1 MKTFKLILSLIAIG
15 VWILV
20 LQNTGIIPITHR
32 VRVINEIDA
41 NITNAVDANVSGSV
55 NVNNTVDVN
64 IHAIN
69 GYNRIP
75 YFHMDICFLWIIGNN
90 ANTFQIEYAITETIP
105 LMV

>member
-20 LQNTGIIPITHR
+20 LQNTGIIPITHQ

-69 GYNRIP
+69 GYNQVTTGTGTHSVFP
-75 YFHMDICFLWIIGNN
+75 YGYMLPVDNW
-90 ANTFQIEYAITETIP
+90 
-105 LMV
+105 

>member
-1 MKTFKLILSLIAIG
+1 MKTFKLILRLIAIG

-20 LQNTGIIPITHR
+20 LQSTGIIPITHR

-41 NITNAVDANVSGSV
+41 NITNAVDANVPGSV

-69 GYNRIP
+69 GYNQVTTGTGTHSVFP
-75 YFHMDICFLWIIGNN
+75 YGYMLPVDNW
-90 ANTFQIEYAITETIP
+90 
-105 LMV
+105 

>member
-69 GYNRIP
+69 GYNQVTTGTGSIYP
-75 YFHMDICFLWIIGNN
+75 YGN
-90 ANTFQIEYAITETIP
+90 TECVPVPVVTW
-105 LMV
+105 L

>member
-32 VRVINEIDA
+32 VRVLNEIDA

-69 GYNRIP
+69 GYNQVTTGTGTHSVFP
-75 YFHMDICFLWIIGNN
+75 YGYMLPVDNW
-90 ANTFQIEYAITETIP
+90 
-105 LMV
+105 

>member
-32 VRVINEIDA
+32 VRVI
-41 NITNAVDANVSGSV
+41 
-55 NVNNTVDVN
+55 
-64 IHAIN
+64 
-69 GYNRIP
+69 P